1 MSTALDRLTETAW
14 CTSTALRAGLERRG
28 LPVPD
33 AAYLDRAFTA
43 RDRSELAAAIAE
55 LGAHFARAHGSSS
68 KHGAEQ
74 VRFGALLVPD
84 PARLDTR
91 TAVEPELRAGQTGIT
106 GPDFV
111 DARLPAGRL
120 VTEPGRDWSLFATVL
135 GPAGPHFGSDE
146 TVRAAD
152 PALFTVRGTDTRT
165 LMVRQLWGARVLQSG
180 ASLPDCEIGGDWTF
194 SLLPGEDRVA
204 GKAVSGTILHGKV
217 RFRLGRA
224 DRGIAVARVCP
235 ALPIR

>member
-1 MSTALDRLTETAW
+1 MTRAPDRLAATAW
-14 CTSTALRAGLERRG
+14 STGGPLRDGLERRG

-33 AAYLDRAFTA
+33 AAYLKRAFA
-43 RDRSELAAAIAE
+43 PRDWEDLAAAIAE
-55 LGAHFARAHGSSS
+55 LRAHFARARF
-68 KHGAEQ
+68 AEQ
-74 VRFGALLVPD
+74 AGFGALLVPD
-84 PARLDTR
+84 PAKLDTR
-91 TAVEPELRAGQTGIT
+91 AAVEPELRSGQTGIT

-111 DARLPAGRL
+111 DAQLPAGRL

-146 TVRAAD
+146 TIRAAD
-152 PALFTVRGTDTRT
+152 PARFTVRETDTRA

-180 ASLPDCEIGGDWTF
+180 SSLPDCEIGGAWTF
-194 SLLPGEDRVA
+194 SLFPGEDRVA

-224 DRGIAVARVCP
+224 DRGIAVARACP
-235 ALPIR
+235 ALRIG